1 VLFRGY
7 SRSLVEQLTFSNPTI
22 FVPFVP
28 FCGYSR
34 LSLAPLG
41 VALGSLRFL
50 RKAHFVHDEE

>member
-22 FVPFVP
+22 FVPFY
-28 FCGYSR
+28 GYSR
-34 LSLAPLG
+34 LSLVPLG